1 MQSFKVMKFGGTS
14 QGTPERMKSILP
26 LVADGGK
33 NIVVLSAVSG
43 TTNQLVEVSNL
54 FKQGSSIEALQRIAE
69 MKDYYGSY
77 ARSLLSGNESI
88 LLADAHIQSCL
99 SEIEKCV
106 AVEFTDKHE
115 KIILAQGELISTY
128 LFTKYA
134 TEQGVHAVL
143 IPALDF
149 MQTDENNEPDL
160 HLIETDITKVLTEN
174 SQFQMYVTQGYIC
187 KNSRGEIDNLK
198 RGGSDYTASIIGA
211 ITRAEEIQI
220 WTDIDGMQNNDPRY
234 VEDTQSIKELSFDEA
249 AELAYFGAKILHPST
264 ILPAKQ
270 SNVPV
275 RLKNTMNPSAYGTYI
290 SNQSGNQEIKAIAAK
305 DGITAIKLKSDRMLL
320 AYGFMNRT
328 FEIFEKYKTSVDT
341 VTTSEVAVSLTID
354 NTSELPSITEEL
366 SKMATVE
373 IDKNL
378 SIICIVGDFI
388 TEKPGYL
395 AKIFNAISHIPIRM
409 VSYGGSKNNV
419 TLLVNSEDKINA
431 LQALNQGLFTK
442 VIKAPASTTVS

>member
-1 MQSFKVMKFGGTS
+1 MKFGGTS

-26 LVADGGK
+26 LVNDGDK

-43 TTNQLVEVSNL
+43 TTNQLVEIGNL
-54 FKQGSSIEALQRIAE
+54 LKQGSVDQATSLLAE
-69 MKDYYGSY
+69 MEDFYHAYV
-77 ARSLLSGNESI
+77 RSLLHNES
-88 LLADAHIQSCL
+88 AIQESWSYIRACL
-99 SEIEKCV
+99 NKIKNCGEG
-106 AVEFTDKHE
+106 EFTEIQE
-115 KIILAQGELISTY
+115 KVILAQGELISTY

-134 TEQGVHAVL
+134 AEQNIDVSL
-143 IPALDF
+143 IPALEF

-160 HLIETDITKVLTEN
+160 NSIEQKLQTILNTN
-174 SQFQMYVTQGYIC
+174 SQAQLYVTQGYIC
-187 KNSRGEIDNLK
+187 MNNNQEIDNLK

-211 ITRAEEIQI
+211 VTRAQEIQI

-234 VEDTQSIKELSFDEA
+234 VQDTQSIKELSFDEA

-270 SNVPV
+270 NNVPV
-275 RLKNTMNPSAYGTYI
+275 RLKNTMNPTALGTYI
-290 SNQSGNQEIKAIAAK
+290 SNRSSSQEIKAIAAK
-305 DGITAIKLKSDRMLL
+305 DGITAIKIKSDRMLL
-320 AYGFMNRT
+320 AYGFMKKT

-354 NTSELPSITEEL
+354 DASQLPRISEEL
-366 SKMATVE
+366 NKMATVE
-373 IDKNL
+373 IDHNL

-395 AKIFNAISHIPIRM
+395 SKIFAAIAHIPIRM

-419 TLLVNSEDKINA
+419 TILVESKDKIGA
-431 LQALNQGLFTK
+431 LQALNKGLFSSHK
-442 VIKAPASTTVS
+442 PALEAVAI